1 MGWQP
6 DIDLAE
12 VLRFTAVTAR
22 EILDDFFTA
31 ASTFD
36 AGALAR
42 VLHPEAR
49 ISEMPNAINREGT
62 ERDVAAAREAFERGR
77 GLLSAQRYDVHQV
90 VEAGD
95 TIAARVTWRGTLAA
109 NGQELK
115 AHIATFTQVRD
126 GRIFRHAT
134 YDCYEAF

>member
-1 MGWQP
+1 M
-6 DIDLAE
+6 
-12 VLRFTAVTAR
+12 
-22 EILDDFFTA
+22 ILDDFFA
-31 ASTFD
+31 AAETFD
-36 AGALAR
+36 EDALAR

-49 ISEMPNAINREGT
+49 ISEMPNAINRNGS
-62 ERDVAAAREAFERGR
+62 ERDVTAAREAFARGK
-77 GLLSAQRYDVHQV
+77 GLLARQSYDVHEV

-109 NGQELK
+109 NGQELT

-134 YDCYEAF
+134 YDCYAPFTTE